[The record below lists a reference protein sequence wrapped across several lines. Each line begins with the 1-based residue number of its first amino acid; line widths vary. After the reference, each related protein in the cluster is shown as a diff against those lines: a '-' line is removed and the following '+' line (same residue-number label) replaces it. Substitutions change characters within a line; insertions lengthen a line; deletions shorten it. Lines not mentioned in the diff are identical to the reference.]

1 MKNELSICN
10 KCGYDNKGKILNS
23 SNPTFYRIIHE
34 KISPKVFFVVF
45 DLLNENDERT
55 QYELDILE
63 FQRRK
68 QYKVLL
74 YSLLK
79 KEIKLENSL
88 YELKGI
94 ILTPQYDHFTSLI
107 LNYNSDIFDLKKGFN
122 YFYDG
127 MTIQH
132 DINLVNNLSEVLKD
146 NIIYMGVYIIKN

>member
-1 MKNELSICN
+1 M
-10 KCGYDNKGKILNS
+10 
-23 SNPTFYRIIHE
+23 
-34 KISPKVFFVVF
+34 
-45 DLLNENDERT
+45 RT
-55 QYELDILE
+55 QYEFDILE

-68 QYKVLL
+68 QYKDVL

-132 DINLVNNLSEVLKD
+132 DINLVNN
-146 NIIYMGVYIIKN
+146 